1 MVPQGILLHR
11 RRAAR
16 ALRGRIPERVKSPN
30 VPIFGGTF
38 PIRIQDTKI
47 LQKKMTHRSLLSFY
61 KKYPQANSNR
71 CLHRERVLS

>member
-30 VPIFGGTF
+30 VPILGGTF

-47 LQKKMTHRSLLSFY
+47 LQKK
-61 KKYPQANSNR
+61 
-71 CLHRERVLS
+71 